1 MNIVLPP
8 ESLADLV
15 AAVNDQLTPSEHR
28 LARAVLEDPTIVAF
42 GTVADFARLVG
53 VSRPTVVRFA
63 RTLGFEGYSE
73 LQAHTQAR
81 LAHTITRPS
90 ERIRTRSPA
99 ASKVRIELLAALEQL
114 FQHLTDERTELLVAP
129 IVSARTVFVCSGET
143 SKAGAH
149 VLSSGLKM
157 LGKDVVSVEDHWA
170 GGQLAHAAP
179 GDTAVVFDFH
189 RYRRRTFDAM
199 TYLKS
204 QGVAVVAITDGA
216 LSPYAAMA
224 DGWCD
229 VTVPAMGP
237 FDSSVPAVAAAEIL
251 VAGVSSA
258 MGSEAVFSIDRTE
271 AVWDATSTFL
281 D

>member
-1 MNIVLPP
+1 MNTLLPP

-28 LARAVLEDPTIVAF
+28 LARAVLDDPTIVAF
-42 GTVADFARLVG
+42 GTVADLARLVG

-63 RTLGFEGYSE
+63 RTLGFEGYPD
-73 LQAHTQAR
+73 LQSHTQAS

-90 ERIRTRSPA
+90 ERIRSRSLA
-99 ASKVRIELLAALEQL
+99 SSKVRVELLAAVEHL
-114 FQHLTDERTELLVAP
+114 FEHLTDDRMELLVAP

-143 SKAGAH
+143 SQSGAH

-157 LGKDVVSVEDHWA
+157 LGKDVVFVEDHWA

-189 RYRRRTFDAM
+189 RYRRRTLDAL

-204 QGVAVVAITDGA
+204 QGVGVVAITDGA

-224 DGWCD
+224 DAWCD
-229 VTVPAMGP
+229 VIVPAMGP
-237 FDSSVPAVAAAEIL
+237 FDSSVPAVTAAEII
-251 VAGVSSA
+251 VAGVASA
-258 MGSEAVFSIDRTE
+258 MGTGAVFSIDRTE